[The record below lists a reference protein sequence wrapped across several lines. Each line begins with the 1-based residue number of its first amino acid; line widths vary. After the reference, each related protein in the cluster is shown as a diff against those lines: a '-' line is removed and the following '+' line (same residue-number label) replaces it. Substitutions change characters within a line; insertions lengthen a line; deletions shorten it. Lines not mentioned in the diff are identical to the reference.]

1 MTYVVWD
8 TETTITKSFKR
19 TANPFDPA
27 NFVVMSGWQRK
38 GGKVVGEYFGRGAKP
53 SDWFTKLLDG
63 TSLLVGQN
71 IKFDLLVAFCD
82 KEHGEANRAAWMA
95 YVARGGNVW
104 DCQLAEYLLNG
115 MPPEDHM
122 LSMDEMAPRYG
133 GNTKVD
139 EVKAM
144 WQAGINTDEIPPN
157 LLREYL
163 CGRHAEDGTVLEH
176 GDIGNTEVI
185 FLGQLD
191 RARASGQVKSI
202 LLNMGSLLCTTEME
216 FNGMAVDVAEG
227 MRQARDL
234 EERLAELSLEL
245 AGYLPKDLPFDFKWT
260 SIYHKSALIYGGTVK
275 YDAKVWYTK
284 EDGSPLYAK
293 KKVKAYYMSTG
304 QMLECSI
311 WDTYADIDPV
321 WEKDHGT
328 PLTYGSGKN
337 KGEYKTKM
345 IEVDDLEKPK
355 GAIKPHY
362 YDFPGVTE
370 PKKRWATALTD
381 AKGGTIYGTGA
392 EIIAEL
398 GNRDIPFLES
408 LSKVTGLS
416 KDLGTYYIV
425 TDPDTGESKGMLT
438 LVQADGII
446 HHMLN
451 HTSTVTARFSS
462 SNPNLQNLP
471 KEGKST
477 VKTVFVSRFKGGKII
492 QSDFTALEVYIQA
505 ILTGDQQLIK
515 DLQAGL
521 DMHCVRVSQKEG
533 VSYEEALLKC
543 KGRKEDLAKGIA
555 AIDALAEWAKK
566 RTKAKGFSFKRAY
579 GAGAASIAETEKMDI
594 EEVKALI
601 AVEEARYPQVERYYE
616 RLTAEV
622 KANSRPT
629 QKFANHP
636 DVPGLMC
643 NFRKSFLRTPDNKL
657 YSYRES
663 ASPEFLAKRGTATS
677 FSPTEIKNYVVQGE
691 GGEWAKAAMWL
702 AVRAFYARQNFG
714 GLGLLVNQVHDALYA
729 DADAS
734 VASETA
740 ALLEACMVAA
750 SEFME
755 WYFDWIVPVPVP
767 SETVMGANMMAEEP
781 IRGDHPERVRAFR
794 MGIRADYMGGYTP
807 SCERVNPAVAA

>member
-1 MTYVVWD
+1 MSYVVWD
-8 TETTITKSFKR
+8 VEATIKRSFKR
-19 TANPFDPA
+19 TANPFDPD
-27 NFVVMSGWQRK
+27 NFVVMSGWKRK
-38 GGKVVGEYFGRGAKP
+38 DGAVVGEYFGRNPKP
-53 SDWFTKLLDG
+53 AGWFVKLLEG
-63 TSLLVGQN
+63 TMLLVGQN
-71 IKFDLLVAFCD
+71 IKFDLLCALCD
-82 KEHGEANRAAWMA
+82 KEHGEANLKAWMA

-104 DCQLAEYLLNG
+104 DTQLAEYLLNG

-122 LSMDEMAPRYG
+122 LSMDELAPRYG
-133 GNTKVD
+133 GNLKVD

-157 LLREYL
+157 LLTEYL
-163 CGRHAEDGTVLEH
+163 CGRFAEDGTVLEH
-176 GDIGNTEVI
+176 GDIGNTETI

-191 RARASGQVKSI
+191 RARAAGQVKSI

-216 FNGMAVDVAEG
+216 RNGMAVDVAEG
-227 MRQARDL
+227 MRQAREL
-234 EERLAELSLEL
+234 EARLAELSLEL
-245 AGYLPKDLPFDFKWT
+245 ADYLPKDLPFDFKWT
-260 SIYHKSALIYGGTVK
+260 SLYHKSALIYGGTVK
-275 YDAKVWYTK
+275 YDAKVWYK
-284 EDGSPLYAK
+284 NEDGSQQYAK
-293 KKVKAYYMSTG
+293 KKVPAYYMSTG

-321 WEKDHGT
+321 WEQDHGT
-328 PLTYGSGKN
+328 PLTYASGKN
-337 KGEYKTKM
+337 KGEYKTKL
-345 IEVDDLEKPK
+345 IEVDDTTKPK

-362 YDFPGVTE
+362 YEFPGVTT
-370 PKKRWATALTD
+370 PKKQWATALTD
-381 AKGGTIYGTGA
+381 AKGGVIYGTGA
-392 EIIAEL
+392 DIIAEL

-408 LSKVTGLS
+408 LSKVTGLT

-477 VKTVFVSRFKGGKII
+477 VKTVFVSRFPGGKII

-521 DMHCVRVSQKEG
+521 DMHCVRVSQKENIP
-533 VSYEEALLKC
+533 YEEAVLRC
-543 KGRKEDLAKGIA
+543 KGDKDKG
-555 AIDALAEWAKK
+555 IDALKEWSAK
-566 RTKAKGFSFKRAY
+566 RTKAKVFSFQRAY
-579 GAGAASIAETEKMDI
+579 GAGAAKISESAKIPI
-594 EEVKALI
+594 EEVEALI
-601 AVEEARYPQVERYYE
+601 KAEEARYPGVERYYE
-616 RLTAEV
+616 RITAEI
-622 KANSRPT
+622 KANSKPT

-636 DVPGLMC
+636 EVPGLMC
-643 NFRKSFLRTPDNKL
+643 NFRKSYLRTPDNKL

-702 AVRAFYARQNFG
+702 AIRAFYARGNFG

-734 VASETA
+734 VAEECA
-740 ALLEACMVAA
+740 ALLEACMLAA

-767 SETVMGANMMAEEP
+767 SETVMGTNMMAEEP
-781 IRGDHPERVRAFR
+781 IRGEFPEKVRGFRAAIRAEYIGGYVPSFERVR
-794 MGIRADYMGGYTP
+794 
-807 SCERVNPAVAA
+807 PALAA